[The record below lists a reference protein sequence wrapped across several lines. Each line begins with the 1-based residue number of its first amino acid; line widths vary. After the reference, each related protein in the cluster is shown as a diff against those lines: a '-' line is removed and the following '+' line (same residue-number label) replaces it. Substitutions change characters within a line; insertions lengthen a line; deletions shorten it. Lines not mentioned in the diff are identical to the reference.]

1 MVKVG
6 ILGAGFMG
14 GMHAE
19 VYRNLPNAELVGVA
33 DRDLDKARKLA
44 GRHRATAYST
54 TEDWH
59 IISITTIILIHIILH
74 SYTLLCLI

>member
-19 VYRNLPNAELVGVA
+19 VYQNLPNAELVAVA

-44 GRHRATAYST
+44 GKYGAIAYST
-54 TEDWH
+54 AEDLFAQGSSCRKRIGRNW
-59 IISITTIILIHIILH
+59 
-74 SYTLLCLI
+74 